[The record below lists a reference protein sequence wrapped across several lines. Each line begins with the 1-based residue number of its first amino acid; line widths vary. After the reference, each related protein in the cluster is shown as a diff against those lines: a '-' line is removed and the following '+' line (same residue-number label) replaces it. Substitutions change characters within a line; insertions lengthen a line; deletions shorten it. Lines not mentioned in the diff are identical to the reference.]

1 MVLNLTPDYLEAERR
16 YRQAHNPQEKL
27 AAMEDMLRAIPKH
40 KSSEKKQSDLKRRI
54 KELKEDAQKPKKGG
68 ATVDPYHI
76 PPQGAGQVP
85 LFGLPNSGKSS
96 ILARLSKAPAKITD
110 FPFGTH
116 QPIPGMAYHED
127 APIQLVDLPPV
138 TPEHFPGNMA
148 NAIRNADAVLV
159 VADLSASSVLED
171 IDTCLNLLAERD
183 VHLQTDSEADEDDL
197 GVGPD
202 GLIICNKA
210 DSPGA
215 ADNLEVLKEL
225 RPARPEMIPVSAT
238 TGEGLDV
245 MMKKLFE
252 TLQVIRVY
260 SKYPGKPADKEKPF
274 LLPAGSTVEEL
285 ARSIHKDLAGHLKF
299 ARVWGEHV
307 HDGQQ
312 VHGTHILYDR
322 DVVEI
327 HE

>member
-1 MVLNLTPDYLEAERR
+1 MVLNLTPEYHEAERR
-16 YRQAHNPQEKL
+16 YRQARSTQEKV
-27 AAMEDMLRAIPKH
+27 AALEDMLRAIPKH

-54 KELKEDAQKPKKGG
+54 KELKEEGQKAKKGG

-76 PPQGAGQVP
+76 PPQGGGQVL
-85 LFGLPNSGKSS
+85 LFGPPNSGKSS
-96 ILARLSKAPAKITD
+96 ILAHLSKAPVKVTD

-116 QPIPGMAYHED
+116 QPVPGMAYHED

-138 TPEHFPGNMA
+138 TPEHFPGNML
-148 NAIRNADAVLV
+148 NAVRNADAILIV
-159 VADLSASSVLED
+159 VDLSASSVLED
-171 IDTCLNLLAERD
+171 IDTCLNLLAERG
-183 VHLQTDSEADEDDL
+183 VHLQPDPEADDEEMD
-197 GVGPD
+197 VGPD
-202 GLIICNKA
+202 GLVICNKA
-210 DSPGA
+210 DLPGA
-215 ADNLEVLKEL
+215 ADNLDVLKEL
-225 RPARPEMIPVSAT
+225 RPPKPEMIPVSAA

-245 MMKKLFE
+245 MMEKLFRK
-252 TLQVIRVY
+252 LQVIRVY

-274 LLPAGSTVEEL
+274 VLPVGSTVEEL
-285 ARSIHKDLAGHLKF
+285 ARSIHKDLAEKLKF

-312 VHGTHILYDR
+312 VHGTHALYDR